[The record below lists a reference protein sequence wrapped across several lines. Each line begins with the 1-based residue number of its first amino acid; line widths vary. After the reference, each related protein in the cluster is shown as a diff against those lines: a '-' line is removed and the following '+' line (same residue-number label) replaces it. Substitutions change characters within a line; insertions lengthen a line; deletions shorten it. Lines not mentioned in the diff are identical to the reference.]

1 MKDDLGG
8 LPARTVQSEGSLWF
22 YHRFLLGGSAA
33 GQECSGNPK
42 RVDKKENLR
51 DDSTHPLQIKMCQLA
66 NWHKKKRIKKAPK
79 GLVVNCYS
87 SSSSSSSSSLHS
99 SIGRITGQDNASSE
113 ASAGTGAG

>member
-33 GQECSGNPK
+33 GQEHLGNPR

-51 DDSTHPLQIKMCQLA
+51 DDSTHPLQIKMCQLHD
-66 NWHKKKRIKKAPK
+66 WREKKRIKKAPK
-79 GLVVNCYS
+79 GLVINYC
-87 SSSSSSSSSLHS
+87 SSSSSSSSLHS
-99 SIGRITGQDNASSE
+99 SMGRITGQEKASSE